1 MRLRSILWAAL
12 AGLAAAA
19 ALRSGALVFATLA
32 AALLAALVVV
42 TRRRVFEALS
52 FTRTPDRRVVG
63 WGGRLEVTVT
73 LTNAKLLPLV
83 WLRVRDD
90 WPLGLEPHG
99 FALEPARWADCQRLT
114 QTLSLRWYER
124 VRRRYRVD
132 CLQRGQLWFGPAT
145 LEAGDPFGIAGV
157 SREVEAREPVLVL
170 PKVLEVD
177 GLELLTGRPLVE
189 SPAARSLAR
198 DPSELMGTRRYRPGD
213 PLHAVN
219 WRATARTG
227 ELHTNEFE
235 PTTLAAVRLLLDVG
249 VHQHVWQGVDP
260 ERVELLCA
268 VAASLAS
275 AFAARGHPVGLAS
288 NARVAGSWRAVDV
301 EPREG
306 ALDEVLET
314 LARVLALPPD
324 DFAGV
329 LAAEATDAGPAA
341 DLVLVTP
348 ALRPPARTWLAHLRA
363 ERPVA
368 VVLVGR
374 PSPAERPHADAV
386 VPPDFDW
393 RTRSALPLAR

>member
-19 ALRSGALVFATLA
+19 LLHSGALVFATLA

-42 TRRRVFEALS
+42 TRRRVFRAVTFS
-52 FTRTPDRRVVG
+52 RTPDRRVVG
-63 WGGRLEVTVT
+63 WGAPLEVTVT
-73 LTNAKLLPLV
+73 LTNAKLLPLF
-83 WLRVRDD
+83 WLRLRDD
-90 WPLGLEPHG
+90 WPLGLAPHG
-99 FALEPARWADCQRLT
+99 FTLEPARWADCQRLT

-132 CLQRGQLWFGPAT
+132 CRQRGQYWFGPAT
-145 LEAGDPFGIAGV
+145 LEAGDPFGITGAAEELGG
-157 SREVEAREPVLVL
+157 RESILVL
-170 PKVLEVD
+170 PKVLDVA
-177 GLELLTGRPLVE
+177 GLELLEGRPLVE
-189 SPAARSLAR
+189 SPAPRSLAR
-198 DPSELMGTRRYRPGD
+198 DPAELHGTRPYAPGD

-227 ELHTNEFE
+227 ELHTDEFE
-235 PTTLAAVRLLLDVG
+235 PTSLAAVRLLLDVG

-275 AFAARGHPVGLAS
+275 AFAAGGHAVGLAS
-288 NARVAGSWRAVDV
+288 NARVAGDWRAVDV

-314 LARVLALPPD
+314 LARVIALPPD
-324 DFAGV
+324 DFAAL
-329 LAAEATDAGPAA
+329 LAAEAA
-341 DLVLVTP
+341 DESSSADCVLVVP
-348 ALRPPARTWLAHLRA
+348 ALRAPARAELARLRA
-363 ERPVA
+363 ERA
-368 VVLVGR
+368 TTVVFVGR
-374 PSPAERPHADAV
+374 PTEPERPLVDAV

-393 RTRSALPLAR
+393 RASSALTLVR